1 MTSSYSRRCKYC
13 SRRISMRQMPAG
25 HWVAFEGDGVHDC
38 KRPSPQRAAASPPR
52 RVTPFFA
59 PAGEFEDFEISSEAG
74 SSTPPVLNPVP
85 APSPTPQAQP
95 TPVIQNFPAP
105 PAGEPCPLPPPGEAN
120 GFGWLWRL
128 LVPIAIGLLR
138 IVTVRG
144 RQ

>member
-52 RVTPFFA
+52 RVTPFLA
-59 PAGEFEDFEISSEAG
+59 PAGEFEDFEISSGAG

-85 APSPTPQAQP
+85 ASSPTPQAQP
-95 TPVIQNFPAP
+95 TPVIQNFSVP
-105 PAGEPCPLPPPGEAN
+105 PAGEPCPLPPPAETN
-120 GFGWLWRL
+120 GFGWLWWL

-144 RQ
+144 R